1 MALPKPL
8 SQKPTGMPQM
18 RRKSALRTASGSVQ
32 EQFLERVR
40 AVAAEP
46 ALALPVAIGSE
57 PAPIAKLRRRLES
70 GALGFAARFD
80 KEILG
85 AIRVAQEIAR
95 QETAPV
101 LLDARVDGNRRFFLA
116 RGHVRRLVH
125 LGIQNWDDPLA
136 LMLAYGPLASKH
148 GLWMFA
154 GRELWSTGTAPTPPP
169 EWWEDFA
176 ARTGLA
182 LAGDSDRSC
191 PHADRPRLELRFSGG
206 PALLACGP
214 CGKRAGHLHGHLSQ
228 RVLRGSGPAR
238 PVELAVVLPDGR
250 RPALLDALQALYRAG
265 RLDEQGILEQSSR
278 GGHGD
283 AKFELAGHAYSDQG
297 AFLAALDLAD
307 WEREPV
313 RILTADGH
321 RGATRNVADILAAH
335 RERLPAAV
343 AHILGGDDGFAARH
357 PDVEARSLL
366 RLAHDEAT
374 LRERSRGL
382 PELTRLG
389 PVGAWLDGLARD
401 QRRLDRAAFLQRIRR
416 DVATGAHPT
425 HLFAVLVALGLDL
438 EGERFLSHDA
448 KEAGRSLAPLA
459 KAMLEASG
467 DAYAVA
473 LGEFLRE
480 SGTGETVA

>member
-1 MALPKPL
+1 
-8 SQKPTGMPQM
+8 M

-40 AVAAEP
+40 TVANDPAVVLPVAVGAEP
-46 ALALPVAIGSE
+46 APLT
-57 PAPIAKLRRRLES
+57 KLRRRLES
-70 GALGFAARFD
+70 GKLGFAARFD

-95 QETAPV
+95 QNAAPI

-154 GRELWSTGTAPTPPP
+154 GRELWSTGASPAPPS
-169 EWWEDFA
+169 EWWEDLA
-176 ARTGLA
+176 ARTGLT
-182 LAGDSDRSC
+182 LSGETDRSC
-191 PHADRPRLELRFSGG
+191 PHADRPRLELRFAGG
-206 PALLACGP
+206 PALIVCGP
-214 CGKRAGHLHGHLSQ
+214 CGKRVGHLHGHLSQ
-228 RVLRGSGPAR
+228 RVLRGAGPAR
-238 PVELAVVLPDGR
+238 PVELAVVLPDCR
-250 RPALLDALQALYRAG
+250 RPLLLDALQELYRAG
-265 RLDEQGILEQSSR
+265 RLDEQGLLEQASR

-283 AKFELAGHAYSDQG
+283 AKFELAGHAYPDQD
-297 AFLAALDLAD
+297 AFLAALSLAD

-313 RILTADGH
+313 RILTAEGH

-335 RERLPAAV
+335 RDRLPAAV
-343 AHILGGDDGFAARH
+343 VHILGGDDGFAARH

-366 RLAHDEAT
+366 RLAHDEAVS
-374 LRERSRGL
+374 RERTFGL
-382 PELTRLG
+382 PELARLG
-389 PVGAWLDGLARD
+389 PVGSWLDGLARD
-401 QRRLDRAAFLQRIRR
+401 HRRLDRAAFLQRIRR
-416 DVATGAHPT
+416 DAANAAHPA
-425 HLFAVLVALGLDL
+425 HLFAVLVALDL
-438 EGERFLSHDA
+438 TMEGERFLSHDA

-467 DAYAVA
+467 DAYTVA
-473 LGEFLRE
+473 LSDFLRE
-480 SGTGETVA
+480 SGTGETVN